1 MVLEKVKR
9 SCYDV
14 LHINHKTWWKLFVHC
29 NFFSVIFFF
38 FYKLWFP
45 QPLFFL
51 EVNLVRKWVQ
61 FHAWGKNETMPSG
74 AVGGSVQVYKNF
86 SNQISRKFLFFQIYL
101 KEGSAWIHMVY
112 VDARAWIH
120 MVYVDAMAWI
130 HIAYVIFDL
139 CKITKAMYTVL
150 FSS

>member
-1 MVLEKVKR
+1 M
-9 SCYDV
+9 
-14 LHINHKTWWKLFVHC
+14 
-29 NFFSVIFFF
+29 
-38 FYKLWFP
+38 
-45 QPLFFL
+45 
-51 EVNLVRKWVQ
+51 
-61 FHAWGKNETMPSG
+61 
-74 AVGGSVQVYKNF
+74 
-86 SNQISRKFLFFQIYL
+86 
-101 KEGSAWIHMVY
+101 HMVY

>member
-1 MVLEKVKR
+1 MEAAR
-9 SCYDV
+9 
-14 LHINHKTWWKLFVHC
+14 HPRNINDGCTD
-29 NFFSVIFFF
+29 IFFIF
-38 FYKLWFP
+38 
-45 QPLFFL
+45 
-51 EVNLVRKWVQ
+51 
-61 FHAWGKNETMPSG
+61 
-74 AVGGSVQVYKNF
+74 
-86 SNQISRKFLFFQIYL
+86 
-101 KEGSAWIHMVY
+101 GSAWIHMVY

>member
-1 MVLEKVKR
+1 MGFFWLFQMSKSGWNRVEKM
-9 SCYDV
+9 
-14 LHINHKTWWKLFVHC
+14 I
-29 NFFSVIFFF
+29 
-38 FYKLWFP
+38 
-45 QPLFFL
+45 
-51 EVNLVRKWVQ
+51 
-61 FHAWGKNETMPSG
+61 
-74 AVGGSVQVYKNF
+74 
-86 SNQISRKFLFFQIYL
+86 
-101 KEGSAWIHMVY
+101 GSAWIHMVY

>member
-1 MVLEKVKR
+1 MRAFYRMDAELIITQVKQLNR
-9 SCYDV
+9 
-14 LHINHKTWWKLFVHC
+14 
-29 NFFSVIFFF
+29 
-38 FYKLWFP
+38 
-45 QPLFFL
+45 QMQ
-51 EVNLVRKWVQ
+51 R
-61 FHAWGKNETMPSG
+61 
-74 AVGGSVQVYKNF
+74 F
-86 SNQISRKFLFFQIYL
+86 SNPPLLCHVNKYDLNQ
-101 KEGSAWIHMVY
+101 GSAWIHMVY

>member
-1 MVLEKVKR
+1 MAITLFTGK
-9 SCYDV
+9 D
-14 LHINHKTWWKLFVHC
+14 LWKLK
-29 NFFSVIFFF
+29 N
-38 FYKLWFP
+38 
-45 QPLFFL
+45 
-51 EVNLVRKWVQ
+51 
-61 FHAWGKNETMPSG
+61 NET
-74 AVGGSVQVYKNF
+74 
-86 SNQISRKFLFFQIYL
+86 ICIFLFFFHL
-101 KEGSAWIHMVY
+101 GSAWIHMVY

>member
-1 MVLEKVKR
+1 MHSQIK
-9 SCYDV
+9 
-14 LHINHKTWWKLFVHC
+14 N
-29 NFFSVIFFF
+29 
-38 FYKLWFP
+38 
-45 QPLFFL
+45 QQQ
-51 EVNLVRKWVQ
+51 RK
-61 FHAWGKNETMPSG
+61 
-74 AVGGSVQVYKNF
+74 
-86 SNQISRKFLFFQIYL
+86 

>member
-1 MVLEKVKR
+1 MPHNDIKSIIILKKMKTNKR
-9 SCYDV
+9 QKAGGDWFISYTNCGQS
-14 LHINHKTWWKLFVHC
+14 FVGP
-29 NFFSVIFFF
+29 NF
-38 FYKLWFP
+38 
-45 QPLFFL
+45 
-51 EVNLVRKWVQ
+51 NL
-61 FHAWGKNETMPSG
+61 N
-74 AVGGSVQVYKNF
+74 Y
-86 SNQISRKFLFFQIYL
+86 
-101 KEGSAWIHMVY
+101 GSAWIHMVY